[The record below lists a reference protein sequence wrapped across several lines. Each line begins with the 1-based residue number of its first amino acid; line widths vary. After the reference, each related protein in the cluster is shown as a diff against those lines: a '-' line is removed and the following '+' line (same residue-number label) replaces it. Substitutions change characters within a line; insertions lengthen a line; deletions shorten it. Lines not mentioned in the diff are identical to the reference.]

1 MRQQLHDKTKSLK
14 ILYAMIKSPKMCDML
29 QKAERKYLTKERL
42 KQVTENAILT
52 LRQYRFDE
60 NVNQFVDQIY
70 GTVCEQ
76 VANNTD
82 PFIQNDTANAKQ
94 SKPQDEMQN
103 SPVQEIKSNFKTN
116 KINVSKLA

>member
-1 MRQQLHDKTKSLK
+1 
-14 ILYAMIKSPKMCDML
+14 MIKSPKMCDML

-70 GTVCEQ
+70 GTVCE
-76 VANNTD
+76 
-82 PFIQNDTANAKQ
+82 
-94 SKPQDEMQN
+94 
-103 SPVQEIKSNFKTN
+103 
-116 KINVSKLA
+116 